1 VKRVTYI
8 LFRQKINVL
17 KNRSQNKYTLHT
29 YFTKHCPW
37 NQKVAIS
44 WLGGG
49 GHIIVLAP
57 QNEASPSI
65 FNISNLRAVWHVKV
79 MFCKQ
84 SFVTLVPRHNK
95 MERRFLV
102 NTM

>member
-37 NQKVAIS
+37 TQKVAIS

-49 GHIIVLAP
+49 AYYCIGAT
-57 QNEASPSI
+57 NRSY
-65 FNISNLRAVWHVKV
+65 
-79 MFCKQ
+79 
-84 SFVTLVPRHNK
+84 SFDFQYF
-95 MERRFLV
+95 ES
-102 NTM
+102 